1 MKSVFLVMASVTV
14 LSSLLIS
21 PEFSTFLKQQ
31 AVEPTT
37 TQSKKIDE
45 QASKKIDDVKKRIN
59 ENEDAQ
65 RAAESILDP
74 IYKLAEKFSFG
85 GFYWI
90 AFALMAAGV
99 VSFALQLVIG
109 KLFLLA
115 KLQFSLTEIVGDAL
129 GLLIS
134 LVGLVLTTQAAT
146 ENSFFTQSAFAV
158 LSSAALGI
166 VCGVLMFVWS
176 TKTEARAADSRK
188 TKSRRNRE

>member
-1 MKSVFLVMASVTV
+1 MKGVFLVMASMTV

-31 AVEPTT
+31 AVEPTPVPL
-37 TQSKKIDE
+37 KKL
-45 QASKKIDDVKKRIN
+45 DDAKQRIN
-59 ENEDAQ
+59 ENEDA
-65 RAAESILDP
+65 RHAAESILDP

-115 KLQFSLTEIVGDAL
+115 KLQFSLTEFVGDTL

-146 ENSFFTQSAFAV
+146 ENSSFTQSAFAV

-166 VCGVLMFVWS
+166 VCGVLMFIWS
-176 TKTEARAADSRK
+176 TKTEAHAADSRK
-188 TKSRRNRE
+188 AKSRRDRQ